1 MAAEGRTRKHRQVLR
16 GVVVSDKMNKTR
28 VIEVKH
34 TTRHGLYQKNL
45 IKQGRFFIH
54 DEKNESKAGDTV
66 SAVSVRTLSKNK
78 SFRLLKVIE
87 KRVAE

>member
-1 MAAEGRTRKHRQVLR
+1 MAAEVKTRTHRQVLR

-34 TTRHGLYQKNL
+34 TTRHGLYHKNL
-45 IKQGRFFIH
+45 IKQGRFFVH
-54 DEKNESKAGDTV
+54 DEKNESKTGDTI

-78 SFRLLKVIE
+78 SFRLLKVLE
-87 KRVAE
+87 KRVVE